1 MDILKARAKAKA
13 KPAGKPEQPETAAA
27 SVTPPAAPPAAP
39 EAPAPEAAARGKAP
53 KAKRAAAPPPAEAPA
68 AAGPEPAVTAAP
80 APTPPAKPAKAAAPA
95 AEPEEAGIP
104 DYPALDLP
112 DLVELEADS
121 GGGEDG
127 QNYDEEEQFLHSYA
141 AQATRVSGARK
152 YLTFEVGPERYGLL
166 LTDVR
171 ETIKLSQM
179 TLVPRSPRYLAGL
192 ISLRGTMVP
201 VIDLRHRLG
210 LDAAPLTRQ
219 SRIVVC
225 ESAGHPVGFIVDR
238 IHKVV
243 DMTDADL
250 QSAPANLTPEEQEVI
265 EGVGRFRALLAAA
278 APGRTGREAAQPRD
292 SDAGGEEAQGPAWQ
306 VEFFTLLRVPAL
318 ARIEFGGSGA

>member
-13 KPAGKPEQPETAAA
+13 KPAGKPEQPETA
-27 SVTPPAAPPAAP
+27 SVTPPAAP

-53 KAKRAAAPPPAEAPA
+53 KAKRAAAEPPAKAPA
-68 AAGPEPAVTAAP
+68 AARPESAVTAAP
-80 APTPPAKPAKAAAPA
+80 APPAKPAKAAAPA

-112 DLVELEADS
+112 DLVELEADG

-225 ESAGHPVGFIVDR
+225 ESAGQPVGFIVDR

-318 ARIEFGGSGA
+318 ARIEFGGGGA